1 MFVRASSPD
10 TAVRALCPLLEGLP
24 LRPTPASGPIKGVNV
39 SSDGSTVNS
48 DEAEWRRKSD
58 AQRMTVVDLANCART
73 GHIVFLRRVASLAN
87 RAEARACRR
96 LARRFRSCCRSPR
109 KI

>member
-1 MFVRASSPD
+1 MKD
-10 TAVRALCPLLEGLP
+10 CQDALAAATNP
-24 LRPTPASGPIKGVNV
+24 RSGPIKGVNV

-73 GHIVFLRRVASLAN
+73 GHIIFL
-87 RAEARACRR
+87 
-96 LARRFRSCCRSPR
+96 
-109 KI
+109 